1 MHYKLYVA
9 RKENRLKQ
17 VDIAKKLDIH
27 SVTYSR
33 KETGEKEFTLTEAL
47 KLAEIFETT
56 VDDLFGSESKWTQP
70 T

>member
-1 MHYKLYVA
+1 MYVNLYVA

-17 VDIAKKLDIH
+17 KDLAKELGIH

-47 KLAEIFETT
+47 KLADLFDTT
-56 VDDLFGSESKWTQP
+56 VDELFRRKI
-70 T
+70 

>member
-17 VDIAKKLDIH
+17 KDVARELDIH

-33 KETGEKEFTLTEAL
+33 KESGEKEFTLSEAFR
-47 KLAEIFETT
+47 LAEIFETT
-56 VDDLFGSESKWTQP
+56 VDELFRK
-70 T
+70 